1 MATTEVSSQGWLSR
15 LMESI
20 GGVLFGIVLFLIAFP
35 VLYWNEGRAV
45 RTARGLAE
53 GKSAVISVS
62 ADKVDPAN
70 EGKLIHLSGQA
81 TAEGTLRD
89 DQFPVEVANAL
100 QLRRVVEVYQW
111 EQQEKREKRKKL
123 GGGEETVTTYTYHE
137 TWSEQLIDSSQFKEH
152 GYDNP
157 RNKPYESAN
166 WVAKDATVGA
176 FKLTSLTDDVN
187 AWVEIPFDKSPPG
200 RLQVDHGELYLGAN
214 PARPVVGDTRI
225 RFEAVKPTQVSIVA
239 VQQSDSFSPY
249 KSETGTTVFRLVV
262 GQQSAEQMFEKMEA
276 ENNMMTWVL
285 RGVGFVMMLIGVGM
299 VFRPLVVVA
308 DVVPLFGSLLEV
320 GVGLVAL
327 AIAVPCALAAI
338 ALGWIAYRP
347 VVGIGLLV
355 GAVAVFGGAFMMARG
370 KR

>member
-1 MATTEVSSQGWLSR
+1 
-15 LMESI
+15 MESI
-20 GGVLFGIVLFLIAFP
+20 GGVLFGIVIFLVAFP

-53 GKSAVISVS
+53 GKSNVVSVS
-62 ADKVDPAN
+62 ADQIEPAN
-70 EGKLIHLSGQA
+70 EGKLIHLTGQA
-81 TAEGTLRD
+81 TAQGSLRD

-123 GGGEETVTTYTYHE
+123 GGGEETVTIYTYHE
-137 TWSEQLIDSSQFKEH
+137 QWSEQLIDSTGFKEAGH
-152 GYDNP
+152 DNP
-157 RNKPYESAN
+157 RRKPYESAN

-176 FKLTSLTDDVN
+176 FQLTSLTDDVN
-187 AWVEIPFDKSPPG
+187 AWVEIPVDKSPEG
-200 RLQVDHGELYLGAN
+200 RLKLDHGELYLGAD
-214 PARPVVGDTRI
+214 PGRPVIGDARI
-225 RFEAVKPTQVSIVA
+225 RFEAVKPTQVSIVG
-239 VQQSDSFSPY
+239 VQQGDTFSPY
-249 KSETGTTVFRLVV
+249 KSEASGTTVFRLVI

-285 RGVGFVMMLIGVGM
+285 RGVGFAMMVIGVGM

-308 DVVPLFGSLLEV
+308 DVVPLFGSLLEF

-327 AIAVPCALAAI
+327 AIAGPCALAAI

-355 GAVAVFGGAFMMARG
+355 GAVAVFGGAFMLAKSR
-370 KR
+370 R